1 MSDIVVVGD
10 INVDVN
16 FSIPAYPIPGNE
28 AIATSVQM
36 HTGGSAVNTA
46 IALSK
51 MDMDVGFV
59 GRVGRDTLA
68 GKVLA
73 DLSEAGVEC
82 THIQTDPSVSTGM
95 IFIAVTA
102 DGERTM
108 FSARGANAFTEVKAI
123 DPNCFAQCRWIHLSG
138 YSFLSHHQHETMLF
152 ALEQA
157 QNSPYT
163 RVSLDVG
170 VEPALRARQQI
181 LDILPRVDVVF
192 PNKMEL
198 TLLSQGLPVDGSLDL
213 LFGCGA
219 RAVVVKC
226 GAEGSIL
233 AVENRRSHL
242 PAFKVDVADT
252 TGAGDSF
259 NAGVVLGLLIGLS
272 WEASAALGNALGGL
286 VSTQQGSGA
295 HSVQRN
301 AVAKLVEKHLFDPA
315 WSPVQHALE
324 ELAAYFEGDGM
335 V

>member
-1 MSDIVVVGD
+1 MPDIVVVGD

-16 FSIPAYPIPGNE
+16 ISIPAYPIPGNE
-28 AIATSVQM
+28 AIANSVQM

-59 GRVGRDTLA
+59 GRVGRDILA

-73 DLSEAGVEC
+73 DLSEAGVDC

-95 IFIAVTA
+95 IFIAVTT

-108 FSARGANAFTEVKAI
+108 FSARGANAFTDAATL
-123 DPNCFAQCRWIHLSG
+123 DPACFAQCRWIHLSG

-157 QNSPYT
+157 KNSPYT

-170 VEPALRARQQI
+170 VEPALRARAQI
-181 LDILPRVDVVF
+181 LDILPRIDIVF
-192 PNKMEL
+192 PNKTEL
-198 TLLSQGLPVDGSLDL
+198 ALLSEGLSSDESLDL
-213 LFGCGA
+213 LFDCGA
-219 RAVVVKC
+219 RAVVAKC

-233 AVENRRSHL
+233 AVDNRKTLL
-242 PAFKVDVADT
+242 PAFNVEAKDT

-259 NAGVVLGLLIGLS
+259 DAGVVLGRLIGLC
-272 WEASAALGNALGGL
+272 WEASSALGNALGAL
-286 VSTQQGSGA
+286 VSTQSGSGA
-295 HSVQRN
+295 HSIQRN
-301 AVAKLVEKHLFDPA
+301 AAAKLVEKHLFDPRWA
-315 WSPVQHALE
+315 PVQYALE
-324 ELAAYFEGDGM
+324 ELIAYFEGDGL

>member
-1 MSDIVVVGD
+1 MPDIVVVGD

-16 FSIPAYPIPGNE
+16 FSIPAYPLPGNE
-28 AIATSVQM
+28 AIASSVQL

-59 GRVGRDTLA
+59 GRVGRDILA

-73 DLSEAGVEC
+73 DLSEAGVDC
-82 THIQTDPSVSTGM
+82 THIQTDPAVSTGM

-108 FSARGANAFTEVKAI
+108 FSARGANAFTEAAAI
-123 DPNCFAQCRWIHLSG
+123 DASCFAQCRWIHLSG

-170 VEPALRARQQI
+170 VEPALHARQQI
-181 LDILPRVDVVF
+181 LDILPRIDIVF

-198 TLLSQGLPVDGSLDL
+198 TLLSQGLSVDESLDL
-213 LFGCGA
+213 LFECGA

-226 GAEGSIL
+226 GAQGSIL
-233 AVENRRSHL
+233 AADNRRSRL
-242 PAFKVDVADT
+242 PAFNINIADT

-259 NAGVVLGLLIGLS
+259 DAGVVLGRLIGLS
-272 WEASAALGNALGGL
+272 WEASTALGNALGGL
-286 VSTQQGSGA
+286 ASTQQGSGA
-295 HSVQRN
+295 HSMQRN

-315 WSPVQHALE
+315 WAPVQFALE
-324 ELAAYFEGDGM
+324 ELTAYFEGDGM